1 LANQREND
9 NWKGGPVPLDRY
21 PINDDS
27 NAQTVKKK
35 PKDPVKIS
43 QNVNYKFLK
52 VGLYVI

>member
-1 LANQREND
+1 M
-9 NWKGGPVPLDRY
+9 PLDRY

-35 PKDPVKIS
+35 PKNPVKIS

-52 VGLYVI
+52 VGLYLI